1 MMITDGERQLAR
13 TGMREAM
20 EHGMSGARVTLNKS
34 VSDTL
39 TMLDGEIDKVSRC
52 ADRSLTFCLF
62 AEGRYGTFSTNR
74 LSVDA
79 VRDFVRKACDT
90 VKVMEADGCRTLPPG
105 ERLAEDAKTGF
116 ETGLWDRAYM
126 DMSDVKRIELAR
138 SMTLREKSGAGWSA
152 VSEENEYTDYID
164 ESFQI
169 DSQGFEG
176 QHHETGFSCSSEI
189 TVADSGGRR
198 FSSYWWDSSAF
209 LAEIHPESCAETA
222 LRRALSAMNPEPLPG
237 GCYRMV
243 VDGNVGA
250 KLLNPIVSALNA
262 SGIQQ
267 RMSFLC
273 GCLGKKVFSEGFTL
287 TDMAREKGKAGARM
301 YDSEGVATANRHMI
315 RGGVVENYFVNTYM
329 ANKTGLK
336 PTVEDISR
344 PVLGCWLSEKLAE
357 RIAGGCAERIA
368 GDLVA
373 GKDGGNGG
381 GIRLDCAG
389 KRLTLEDILRGC
401 GDGIYVTDFNGG
413 NCNPVTGD
421 YSFGV
426 SGFRFEN
433 GKLGK
438 PFREMLITGN
448 IPELWNSLLA
458 VGDDAR
464 ECGRWRIPTTAF
476 DGVSFS
482 A

>member
-1 MMITDGERQLAR
+1 MIITDEERLLAQE
-13 TGMREAM
+13 GMREAM
-20 EHGMSGARVTLNKS
+20 EQGMSGARVTLNKS
-34 VSDTL
+34 VADTL
-39 TMLDGEIDKVSRC
+39 TVLDGEIDKVSRC

-62 AEGRYGTFSTNR
+62 AQGRYGTFSTNR
-74 LSVDA
+74 LNCNA
-79 VRDFVRKACDT
+79 VRDFVRKACGT
-90 VKVMEADGCRTLPPG
+90 VKIMEADICRDLPEK
-105 ERLAEDAKTGF
+105 ERLATDAKTGF
-116 ETGLWDRAYM
+116 EAGLWDKRYM
-126 DMSDVKRIELAR
+126 DMSDRKRIELAG
-138 SMTLREKSGAGWSA
+138 SMTLREKSGDGWVK

-164 ESFQI
+164 ESYQI

-176 QHHETGFSCSSEI
+176 QHHETGFSCSSEV
-189 TVADSGGRR
+189 TVADSEGRR
-198 FSSYWWDSSAF
+198 FSSFWWDSSAF
-209 LAEIHPESCAETA
+209 LSGIHPESCAKTA
-222 LRRALSAMNPEPLPG
+222 LQRALRSMDPEPLPG
-237 GCYRMV
+237 GRYRMV
-243 VDGNVGA
+243 VDGNVGS
-250 KLLNPIVSALNA
+250 KLLSPIVSALNA

-267 RMSFLC
+267 KMSFLC
-273 GCLGKKVFSEGFTL
+273 DSRGKKVFSEGLTL
-287 TDMAREKGKAGARM
+287 TDMARETGKAGARLF
-301 YDSEGVATANRHMI
+301 DSEGVATSNLTLI

-344 PVLGCWLSEKLAE
+344 PVLGCWSSDRMKAGLAA
-357 RIAGGCAERIA
+357 AGITG
-368 GDLVA
+368 
-373 GKDGGNGG
+373 
-381 GIRLDCAG
+381 LDCAE

-401 GDGIYVTDFNGG
+401 GDGIYVTEFNGG

-426 SGFRFEN
+426 SGFRFEG
-433 GKLGK
+433 GKIGK

-464 ECGRWRIPTTAF
+464 ACGRWRTPTLAF

>member
-1 MMITDGERQLAR
+1 MTITDGERQLAR
-13 TGMREAM
+13 AGMREAL
-20 EHGMSGARVTLNKS
+20 EQGMSGARVTLSKS

-39 TMLDGEIDKVSRC
+39 TLLDGEIDKVSRC

-74 LSVDA
+74 LSGEA

-90 VKVMEADGCRTLPPG
+90 VKVMEADRCRTLPRK
-105 ERLAEDAKTGF
+105 ERLATDARTGF
-116 ETGLWDRAYM
+116 ETGLWDREYM

-138 SMTLREKSGAGWSA
+138 SMTLREKGGDGWTK
-152 VSEENEYTDYID
+152 VSEESEYTDYID
-164 ESFQI
+164 ECYQI

-176 QHHETGFSCSSEI
+176 RHSETGFSCSSEI
-189 TVADSGGRR
+189 TVADSDGRR

-209 LAEIHPESCAETA
+209 LSGIHPESCAGTA
-222 LRRALSAMNPEPLPG
+222 LRRALASMNPEPLRG
-237 GCYRMV
+237 GLYRMV
-243 VDGNVGA
+243 VDGNVGSR
-250 KLLNPIVSALNA
+250 LLNPIVNALNA
-262 SGIQQ
+262 SSIQQ
-267 RMSFLC
+267 KMSFLC
-273 GCLGKKVFSEGFTL
+273 GRLGKKVFSEGFTL
-287 TDMAREKGKAGARM
+287 TDMARETGKAGARLF
-301 YDSEGVATANRHMI
+301 DSEGVATSDLPLI

-344 PVLGCWLSEKLAE
+344 PVLGCWRSEELS
-357 RIAGGCAERIA
+357 
-368 GDLVA
+368 
-373 GKDGGNGG
+373 
-381 GIRLDCAG
+381 RLDCVG

-401 GDGIYVTDFNGG
+401 GDGIYVTEFNGG

-426 SGFRFEN
+426 SGFRFKD
-433 GKLGK
+433 GRLGK

-464 ECGRWRIPTTAF
+464 DCGRWRIPTTAF